1 MFTCFRCFTGGG
13 SAKKTHVLS
22 TCGPVMISDAEVEI
36 ILSNDKKQ
44 NSRSCKDRLW
54 KRNTLEHTHTHP
66 LLKHTFYMYMKYISV
81 SLSVSLSVINSLLG
95 FCFSTPWASLGIQQ
109 ACLTRPGECVNDS
122 GQPIHAMLADAFG
135 PMFVFPYA
143 PQPYWWHLRLGQ
155 QSLNGGTPP
164 CWMQVS
170 LRFQMLL
177 PVIVAALKALIILG
191 LSALTHIACW
201 LNQLHSLFVVG

>member
-1 MFTCFRCFTGGG
+1 MKNRMTKNRFQDL
-13 SAKKTHVLS
+13 AKTDCGRETHL
-22 TCGPVMISDAEVEI
+22 
-36 ILSNDKKQ
+36 N
-44 NSRSCKDRLW
+44 
-54 KRNTLEHTHTHP
+54 THTPTAETHI
-66 LLKHTFYMYMKYISV
+66 LYAYIYIIIYIYIYL
-81 SLSVSLSVINSLLG
+81 SLSLSVINSLLG

-109 ACLTRPGECVNDS
+109 TCLTRPGECVNDS

-135 PMFVFPYA
+135 PIFVFPYA
-143 PQPYWWHLRLGQ
+143 PQPYWWHLRFGQ

-201 LNQLHSLFVVG
+201 LNQLHSSFVVLDKSPNLTIILSFVV

>member
-1 MFTCFRCFTGGG
+1 MCWARVAQWWLVMLRWK
-13 SAKKTHVLS
+13 SWKIEWQKTDFKILQRQ
-22 TCGPVMISDAEVEI
+22 TVEE
-36 ILSNDKKQ
+36 
-44 NSRSCKDRLW
+44 
-54 KRNTLEHTHTHP
+54 KRTWTHTHTHCWNTHSICIYI
-66 LLKHTFYMYMKYISV
+66 LLYISIYL
-81 SLSVSLSVINSLLG
+81 SLSLSVINSLLG

-109 ACLTRPGECVNDS
+109 TCLTRPGECVNDS

-135 PMFVFPYA
+135 PIFVFPYA
-143 PQPYWWHLRLGQ
+143 PQPYWWHLRFGQ

-201 LNQLHSLFVVG
+201 LNQLHSSFVVLDKSPNLTIILSFVV